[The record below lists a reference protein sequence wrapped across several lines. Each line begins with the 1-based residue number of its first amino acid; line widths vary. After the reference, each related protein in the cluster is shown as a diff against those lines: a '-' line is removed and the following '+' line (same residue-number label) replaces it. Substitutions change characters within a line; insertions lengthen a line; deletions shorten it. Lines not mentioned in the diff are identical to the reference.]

1 MLCVCV
7 CADRIALCWLLRGPQ
22 VGLWKR
28 SMSVMLEI
36 MDLLNSHSHII
47 LDDTGEGQRG
57 GGAVESGWP
66 AQVGYQLLRGLAQ
79 WLSLT

>member
-1 MLCVCV
+1 
-7 CADRIALCWLLRGPQ
+7 
-22 VGLWKR
+22 
-28 SMSVMLEI
+28 MSVMLEI

-57 GGAVESGWP
+57 GGRRSRKWLARSSRVSVAAG
-66 AQVGYQLLRGLAQ
+66 LRGLAQ